1 MKQNDEKIKVRVR
14 RYDPSSKAKPRFQSY
29 EVPYEEGLNVLGA
42 LNYIYEELDHSLA
55 FRYSCRITFCGIC
68 AVVVNGKNVLGC
80 KRIVKPG
87 ESLTIE
93 PISKYPLIRDLV
105 TDFGEKVK

>member
-1 MKQNDEKIKVRVR
+1 MKENDKTIKVRIR
-14 RYDPSSKAKPRFQSY
+14 RHDPSSRARPRFQSY
-29 EVPYEEGLNVLGA
+29 EVPYEEGLNVLGV
-42 LNYIYEELDHSLA
+42 LNYIYEQLDQSLA

-68 AVVVNGKNVLGC
+68 AVMVNGKNVLGC

-93 PISKYPLIRDLV
+93 PIKGYTLIRDLV
-105 TDFGEKVK
+105 TDFGAKVK